1 MNVLFKI
8 DDGSWTADH
17 VLNISE
23 GHNLEDYIKW
33 WIDNNNKNFG
43 TKWKLAGNIELLGDI

>member
-23 GHNLEDYIKW
+23 GHSITEYVLW
-33 WIDNNNKNFG
+33 WIDNHNKNFG
-43 TKWKLAGNIELLGDI
+43 TSWRLSGAITQI